1 MIPSATSNK
10 ATTAS
15 LKRHNETLLLREIYA
30 HPAISRVRLAALTN
44 LSRPSV
50 TELTQNLIKRG
61 LVIEVGPEKQTDR
74 VGKKAT
80 LLTFNKDI
88 YQLVTATVNDV
99 VLTAALL
106 DLRMEVLE
114 QRSVPMNGATSTA
127 LVDALSDLI
136 AEIVPKATRPLLGIA
151 VGTPGVIDMREGV
164 IQLATYLEWVNVPL
178 ARILA
183 DRFKVPVYVGNDSNL
198 AAIGES
204 RFGMAQNVK
213 DLVVLKIGSG
223 IGVGILAGGHLVE
236 GNAFAAGELGHT
248 PFPTL
253 NELCLC
259 GRRGCLETA
268 ISGWSLKRRAQDI
281 VRGHPASLLA
291 RLSDGTDVT
300 ISTVRQALEAG
311 DPQCTELVTSV
322 ATYLSQAIIIILHL
336 LNPQM
341 IVLTG
346 NMVGLGD
353 RFLTLVREN
362 VKAWAFPYMTE
373 GVEIVANEQ
382 DERSILLG
390 AGALLLERELGL

>member
-1 MIPSATSNK
+1 MIQTTASNK
-10 ATTAS
+10 ATTAF
-15 LKRHNETLLLREIYA
+15 LKKHNEALLLREIYA
-30 HPAISRVRLAALTN
+30 HPAISRVRLASLTN

-61 LVIEVGPEKQTDR
+61 LVIEVGPETQTDR

-88 YQLVTATVNDV
+88 YQIVTATINDV
-99 VLTAALL
+99 TLTAALL
-106 DLRMEVLE
+106 DLRMKVLE
-114 QRSVPMNGATSTA
+114 QRSVAMNGATSTA
-127 LVDALSDLI
+127 LVDLLSDLI
-136 AEIVPKATRPLLGIA
+136 AGMVGKATRPLLGIA

-178 ARILA
+178 AKILS
-183 DRFKVPVYVGNDSNL
+183 DRFKTPVYVGNDSNL

-204 RFGMAQNVK
+204 RFGTAQNVR
-213 DLVVLKIGSG
+213 DLIVLKIGSG
-223 IGVGILAGGHLVE
+223 IGVGILAGGRLVE
-236 GNAFAAGELGHT
+236 GSAFAAGELGHT

-253 NELCLC
+253 HDICLC

-268 ISGWSLKRRAQDI
+268 ISWWSLKRRAQEI
-281 VRGHPASLLA
+281 VQQNPSSLLA
-291 RLSDGTDVT
+291 HLSTGGDMT
-300 ISTVRQALEAG
+300 ISMIRQALDAG
-311 DPQCTELVTSV
+311 DSPSFELVTSV
-322 ATYLSQAIIIILHL
+322 ATYLSQATIIILHL

-341 IVLTG
+341 IILTG

-353 RFLTLVREN
+353 TFLDQVRAN

-390 AGALLLERELGL
+390 AGALLLEKELGL